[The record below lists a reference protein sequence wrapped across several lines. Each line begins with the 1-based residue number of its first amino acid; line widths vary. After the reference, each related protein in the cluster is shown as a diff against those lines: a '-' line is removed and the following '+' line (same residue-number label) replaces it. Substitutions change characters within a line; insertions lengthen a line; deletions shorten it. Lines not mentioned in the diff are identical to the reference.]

1 MRISILQLSDIHF
14 KSTNNSVIEKIDK
27 MFNAIKNE
35 IDNSNY
41 LFITFTGD
49 IAFSGKKEEYLVA
62 ESFLENL
69 TSKISSYKEI
79 DIKYVFTAGNHDC
92 DFSDDG
98 IRDILINSVLDGTKE
113 ITNAIIEN
121 CTKIQKNYFEFIKKY
136 NSDIVIESNI
146 FSRYEYNIDSHKIAF
161 NSYNLAW
168 ASKKKEVQANIIYP
182 SSILDKNNISNENF
196 DITISIFHH
205 PLHWLQHDNIRQ
217 FKELINSTSNIV
229 MTGHEHTF
237 SAKKESPIDTLEHI
251 EYIEA
256 GTLQDSSN
264 QDNSSFNLLII
275 DLQNNKQDILEF
287 YFKSDMY
294 IKKSSCYDITL
305 PFNKKSIFKLK
316 ETYKDLLNTMG
327 LKVTHP
333 YKSNLLLEDI
343 FIYPELQIINDS
355 SAKNSFI
362 QVNSDIFK
370 QKDKIGFTII
380 YGAETS
386 GKTSLSR
393 MLQLKYKRDGL
404 IPILITGKD
413 IKSNDIHSKKIKQ
426 LISKVFKNQYET
438 TQKTISE
445 FEQIDKNQI
454 LLFIDDFNNANLNSD
469 YKALFINK
477 LKKLNYQN
485 ILILSHESLQLE
497 ATTEGDLAKSLIDFK
512 HYLLIE
518 FGHSL
523 RETLIKKWILIGKQS
538 TINKNDLV
546 YKTREKADSINKT
559 IGYNIVPSYPIYL
572 LTLLQAMEANE
583 TSSLAK
589 SSYGYYYE
597 FLIMKYLN
605 ANSPMEPKDITTIF
619 TYTSTFAYKC
629 LIEKTH
635 IFNEDDLSTF
645 KRTYCQEKRFTPR
658 FDINKKLIESNIL
671 SVYEDEYKFSHDYI
685 YYFFVAKYLSDNIT
699 KEEIK
704 DIIQKLCKRLYR
716 IEFANIIMFLIHHSP
731 QDFILETIINEAKG
745 VLEDIKEFT
754 FASDELKNI
763 NDLIKQEKLQLESRT
778 LEESRKI
785 ELDEK
790 DKNTHHAKKV
800 ERLEADF
807 NEDIKKLDQFAT
819 LNLAFKI
826 IEILGEITK
835 NYAGSLDGNIK
846 YELIKETYSIGLRSL
861 KSLIEFFEVNHELL
875 TKEIKK
881 MILKKHYVTEDKISK
896 TVANMIFSMASSI
909 STGIVKKIAKAIA
922 SRELQEIYQ
931 SILNERKDNNA
942 IKLIN
947 SAISLD
953 FKGGLDVSKLEE
965 IHKDLT
971 HNNNRLAD
979 SVLKRIILEHIY
991 MFEIEFNKKQSI
1003 CSKFDID
1010 SNNSKKEMIKHI
1022 KK

>member
-1 MRISILQLSDIHF
+1 MIISILQLSDIHF
-14 KSTNNSVIEKIDK
+14 KSVNNSVMKKIDK
-27 MFNAIKNE
+27 IFNAIKNE
-35 IDNSNY
+35 IDNSSY

-49 IAFSGKKEEYLVA
+49 IAFSGKKEEYLIA
-62 ESFLENL
+62 NSFLENL
-69 TSKISSYKEI
+69 TSKISSYKKI
-79 DIKYVFTAGNHDC
+79 DIQYIFTAGNHDC

-98 IRDILINSVLDGTKE
+98 IRNILIKSVLDGTE
-113 ITNAIIEN
+113 ITNEIIEN
-121 CTKIQKNYFEFIKKY
+121 CTTIQKNYFEFIKKY
-136 NSDIVIESNI
+136 NSNIVIENNI
-146 FSRYEYNIDSHKIAF
+146 FSRYEYSVESYKIAF

-168 ASKKKEVQANIIYP
+168 ASKKQEVQANIIYP
-182 SSILDKNNISNENF
+182 SNILDKNDISNENF

-205 PLHWLQHDNIRQ
+205 PLHWLKHDNIRQ

-237 SAKKESPIDTLEHI
+237 SAKQESLIDTLEHI

-264 QDNSSFNLLII
+264 QNNSSFNLLTI
-275 DLQNNKQDILEF
+275 DLKNNKQDILEF

-294 IKKSSCYDITL
+294 VKKNSYCDITL

-333 YKSNLLLEDI
+333 HKSNLLLEDI

-355 SAKNSFI
+355 SSKSSFI
-362 QVNSDIFK
+362 QINSDIFK
-370 QKDKIGFTII
+370 QKEKIGFTII

-404 IPILITGKD
+404 IPIMITGKD
-413 IKSNDIHSKKIKQ
+413 IKSNDINSKKIKQ
-426 LISKVFKNQYET
+426 LISKIFKNQYET

-469 YKALFINK
+469 YKALFINE
-477 LKKLNYQN
+477 LIKLNYQN
-485 ILILSHESLQLE
+485 ILILAHESLQLE
-497 ATTEGDLAKSLIDFK
+497 ATTEGDLAKSLIEFN
-512 HYLLIE
+512 HYQLIE

-523 RETLIKKWILIGKQS
+523 REDLIKKWILIGNES
-538 TINKNDLV
+538 TINKSDLI
-546 YKTREKADSINKT
+546 YQTREKANSINKT

-619 TYTSTFAYKC
+619 TYTSSFAYQC
-629 LIEKTH
+629 LINKIHT
-635 IFNEDDLSTF
+635 FNEDDLNIF
-645 KRTYCQEKRFTPR
+645 KKSYCQEKRFTPR

-671 SVYEDEYKFSHDYI
+671 SMYEDEYKFSHDYI

-704 DIIQKLCKRLYR
+704 DVIQKLCKRLYR

-731 QDFILETIINEAKG
+731 QDFILETIISEAKI
-745 VLEDIKEFT
+745 VFEDIQEFT

-763 NDLIKQEKLQLESRT
+763 NSSIKKEKLKLEDRT

-785 ELDEK
+785 ELDKE
-790 DKNTHHAKKV
+790 DKNSQHLKKQ

-807 NEDIKKLDQFAT
+807 NEDIEKLNQFAT

-835 NYAGSLDGNIK
+835 NYAGSLNGDIK

-875 TKEIKK
+875 IEAIKEI
-881 MILKKHYVTEDKISK
+881 IQKKHYVTDDKISE
-896 TVANMIFSMASSI
+896 TVANMIFSMLSSI
-909 STGIVKKIAKAIA
+909 STGVVKKIAKAIA
-922 SRELQEIYQ
+922 LRELQEIYQ
-931 SILNERKDNNA
+931 SILDERKDNNA

-947 SAISLD
+947 SAIELD
-953 FKGGLDVSKLEE
+953 FKGGLNISKLED
-965 IHKDLT
+965 IHKVLSHD
-971 HNNNRLAD
+971 NNRLAD
-979 SVLKRIILEHIY
+979 SVLKRIVLEHIY
-991 MFEIEFNKKQSI
+991 MYEIEFDKKQSI
-1003 CSKFDID
+1003 CTKLDID
-1010 SNNSKKEMIKHI
+1010 SDNSKKEMIKHI

>member
-1 MRISILQLSDIHF
+1 MIISILQLSDIHF
-14 KSTNNSVIEKIDK
+14 KSSNNSILEKIDK
-27 MFNAIKNE
+27 IFHAIKNE
-35 IDNSNY
+35 VDNSNY

-49 IAFSGKKEEYLVA
+49 IAFSGKKEEYLIA

-69 TSKISSYKEI
+69 TSKISSYKKI

-98 IRDILINSVLDGTKE
+98 IRDILIKSVLDGTE
-113 ITNAIIEN
+113 ITNDIIDN
-121 CTKIQKNYFEFIKKY
+121 CTKIQKNYFEFIKKF
-136 NSDIVIESNI
+136 NSDIIIENNI
-146 FSRYEYNIDSHKIAF
+146 FSRYEYSIGSHKIAF

-168 ASKKKEVQANIIYP
+168 ASKKKEVQSNIIYP
-182 SSILDKNNISNENF
+182 SNILDKNDISNENF
-196 DITISIFHH
+196 NITISLFHH

-237 SAKKESPIDTLEHI
+237 SAKKESLIDTLEHI

-256 GTLQDSSN
+256 GALQDSSN
-264 QDNSSFNLLII
+264 QDNSSFNLLTI

-287 YFKSDMY
+287 YFKSGMY
-294 IKKSSCYDITL
+294 LKKNSYCDITL

-316 ETYKDLLNTMG
+316 EAYKRLLNTMG

-343 FIYPELQIINDS
+343 FIYPELQVVNDS
-355 SAKNSFI
+355 SEKKLFKQI
-362 QVNSDIFK
+362 NSDVFK
-370 QKDKIGFTII
+370 QKDKIGFSII

-393 MLQLKYKRDGL
+393 ILQLKYKRDGL

-413 IKSNDIHSKKIKQ
+413 IKSNDINSKKIKQ

-469 YKALFINK
+469 YKALFINE
-477 LKKLNYQN
+477 LKSLNYQN
-485 ILILSHESLQLE
+485 VLILTHESLQLE
-497 ATTEGDLAKSLIDFK
+497 ATTEGELAKSLIEFN
-512 HYLLIE
+512 HYQLIE

-523 RETLIKKWILIGKQS
+523 RDDLIKKWILIGNES
-538 TINKNDLV
+538 TINKSDLI
-546 YKTREKADSINKT
+546 YQTREKAISINKT

-629 LIEKTH
+629 LIDKIHT
-635 IFNEDDLSTF
+635 FNADDLSMF
-645 KRTYCQEKRFTPR
+645 KNIYCREKRFTPR

-685 YYFFVAKYLSDNIT
+685 YYFFVSKYLSDNIT
-699 KEEIK
+699 KKEIK
-704 DIIQKLCKRLYR
+704 DVIQKLCKRLYR

-731 QDFILETIINEAKG
+731 QYFILETIISEAK
-745 VLEDIKEFT
+745 VVFKNIEEFT
-754 FASDELKNI
+754 FASDELTNI
-763 NDLIKQEKLQLESRT
+763 NSSIKKEKLKLENRT
-778 LEESRKI
+778 LEESRNI
-785 ELDEK
+785 ELDNE
-790 DKNTHHAKKV
+790 DKNSQHLKKT

-807 NEDIKKLDQFAT
+807 DEDIEKLNQFAT

-835 NYAGSLDGNIK
+835 NYAGSLDGDIK

-875 TKEIKK
+875 IKEIKE
-881 MILKKHYVTEDKISK
+881 IIQKKHYVTNDKINE
-896 TVANMIFSMASSI
+896 TVANIIFSMASVV

-922 SRELQEIYQ
+922 SKELQEIYQ
-931 SILNERKDNNA
+931 SIQGESENNNA

-947 SAISLD
+947 SAIELD
-953 FKGGLDVSKLEE
+953 FKGGLNISKLEI
-965 IHKDLT
+965 IHKKLAQD
-971 HNNNRLAD
+971 NNRLAD

-1003 CSKFDID
+1003 CSKLDID
-1010 SNNSKKEMIKHI
+1010 SDNSKKEMMKHI

>member
-1 MRISILQLSDIHF
+1 MIISILQLSDIHF
-14 KSTNNSVIEKIDK
+14 KSSNNSILEKIDK
-27 MFNAIKNE
+27 IFHAIKNE
-35 IDNSNY
+35 VDNSNY

-49 IAFSGKKEEYLVA
+49 IAFSGKKEEYLIA
-62 ESFLENL
+62 ESFLKNL
-69 TSKISSYKEI
+69 TSKISSYKKI

-98 IRDILINSVLDGTKE
+98 IRDILIKSVLDGTE
-113 ITNAIIEN
+113 ITNDIIDN
-121 CTKIQKNYFEFIKKY
+121 CTKIQKNYFEFIKKF
-136 NSDIVIESNI
+136 NSDIIIENNI
-146 FSRYEYNIDSHKIAF
+146 FSRYEYSIGSHKIAF

-168 ASKKKEVQANIIYP
+168 ASKKKEVQSNIIYP
-182 SSILDKNNISNENF
+182 SNILDKNDISNENF
-196 DITISIFHH
+196 NITISLFHH

-237 SAKKESPIDTLEHI
+237 SAKKESLIDTLEHI

-256 GTLQDSSN
+256 GALQDSSN
-264 QDNSSFNLLII
+264 QDNSSFNLLTI

-287 YFKSDMY
+287 YFKSGMY
-294 IKKSSCYDITL
+294 LKKNSYCDITL

-316 ETYKDLLNTMG
+316 EAYKRLLNTMG

-343 FIYPELQIINDS
+343 FIYPELQVVNDS
-355 SAKNSFI
+355 SEKKLFKQI
-362 QVNSDIFK
+362 NSDVFK
-370 QKDKIGFTII
+370 QKDKIGFSII

-393 MLQLKYKRDGL
+393 ILQLKYKRDGL

-413 IKSNDIHSKKIKQ
+413 IKSNDINSKKIKQ

-469 YKALFINK
+469 YKALFINE
-477 LKKLNYQN
+477 LKSLNYQN
-485 ILILSHESLQLE
+485 VLILTHESLQLE
-497 ATTEGDLAKSLIDFK
+497 ATTEGELAKSLIEFN
-512 HYLLIE
+512 HYQLIE

-523 RETLIKKWILIGKQS
+523 RDDLIKKWILIGNES
-538 TINKNDLV
+538 TINKSDLI
-546 YKTREKADSINKT
+546 YQTREKAISINKT

-629 LIEKTH
+629 LIDKIHT
-635 IFNEDDLSTF
+635 FNADDLSMF
-645 KRTYCQEKRFTPR
+645 KNIYCREKRFTPR

-685 YYFFVAKYLSDNIT
+685 YYFFVSKYLSDNIT
-699 KEEIK
+699 KKEIK
-704 DIIQKLCKRLYR
+704 DVIQKLCKRLYR

-731 QDFILETIINEAKG
+731 QYFILETIISEAK
-745 VLEDIKEFT
+745 VVFKNIEEFT
-754 FASDELKNI
+754 FASDELTNI
-763 NDLIKQEKLQLESRT
+763 NSSIKKEKLKLENRT
-778 LEESRKI
+778 LEESRNI
-785 ELDEK
+785 ELDNE
-790 DKNTHHAKKV
+790 DKNSQHLKKT

-807 NEDIKKLDQFAT
+807 DEDIEKLNQFAT

-835 NYAGSLDGNIK
+835 NYAGSLDGDIK

-875 TKEIKK
+875 IKEIKE
-881 MILKKHYVTEDKISK
+881 IIQKKHYVTNDKINE
-896 TVANMIFSMASSI
+896 TVANIIFSMASVV

-922 SRELQEIYQ
+922 SKELQEIYQ
-931 SILNERKDNNA
+931 SIQGESENNNA

-947 SAISLD
+947 SAIELD
-953 FKGGLDVSKLEE
+953 FKGGLNISKLEI
-965 IHKDLT
+965 IHKKLAQD
-971 HNNNRLAD
+971 NNRLAD

-1003 CSKFDID
+1003 CSKLDID
-1010 SNNSKKEMIKHI
+1010 SDNSKKEMMKHI